1 MEAWLKQWPEYYQ
14 VDTLDMRTQTW
25 RTHDFSAYDVVYHV
39 AGIAHADVGQ
49 VTEEEKKQYYRVNTD
64 LAVET
69 AEKAKKEEA
78 RLAEEKAAAERAE
91 AEAKAMANTRL
102 LEEIR
107 DLLKQR

>member
-1 MEAWLKQWPEYYQ
+1 MVPEYYQ
-14 VDTLDMRTQTW
+14 IETLDMRTQIW

-69 AEKAKKEEA
+69 AEKAKKG
-78 RLAEEKAAAERAE
+78 RRAAVS
-91 AEAKAMANTRL
+91 L
-102 LEEIR
+102 YVFHDCI
-107 DLLKQR
+107 QRM

>member
-1 MEAWLKQWPEYYQ
+1 MFFFFVLLCVVSLLCASVSSSALFSYQ

-25 RTHDFSAYDVVYHV
+25 RTHDFSTYDVVYHV

-69 AEKAKKEEA
+69 AEKAKKEA
-78 RLAEEKAAAERAE
+78 CSSFSLC
-91 AEAKAMANTRL
+91 L
-102 LEEIR
+102 L
-107 DLLKQR
+107 